1 MDEISLR
8 RWRTEDSNILAEI
21 CNDGDVQRYLLLSIL
36 PYTVDDACS
45 FIEYAK
51 RCESEGGEQCFAV
64 VLDGLVIGSV
74 SYTIQTGCHSNSAS
88 VGYYIG
94 KRYWGKGYM
103 SRALNLI
110 IDKIFENPSVDII
123 YAEIFAENGS
133 SARVLEKCGFI
144 CEGTLRKAVVK
155 GREVHDAKLYALVR

>member
-8 RWRTEDSNILAEI
+8 RWRRDDSNILAEI

-45 FIEYAK
+45 F
-51 RCESEGGEQCFAV
+51 
-64 VLDGLVIGSV
+64 VIGSV

-110 IDKIFENPSVDII
+110 IDKIFENPSVDRI
-123 YAEIFAENGS
+123 YAEIFAENGP
-133 SARVLEKCGFI
+133 SARVLEKCGFV

-155 GREVHDAKLYALVR
+155 VREVHDAKLYALVR